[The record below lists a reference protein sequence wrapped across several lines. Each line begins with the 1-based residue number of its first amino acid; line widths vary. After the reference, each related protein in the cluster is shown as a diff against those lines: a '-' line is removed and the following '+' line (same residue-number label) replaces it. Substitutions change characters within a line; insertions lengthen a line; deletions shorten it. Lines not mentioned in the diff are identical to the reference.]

1 MALDKAIEHKKEKR
15 KQYTGGKAIDK
26 RCRNHGGCEWCEGNR
41 LHQRNKSERAADESM
56 KEYEE
61 WINERSSTL

>member
-1 MALDKAIEHKKEKR
+1 MTLDKAIEHKKEKR
-15 KQYTGGKAIDK
+15 KQYAGAKAIDR
-26 RCRNHGGCEWCEGNR
+26 RCRNHGGCDWCKSNR
-41 LHQRNKSERAADESM
+41 LHQRNKSERAAVESM